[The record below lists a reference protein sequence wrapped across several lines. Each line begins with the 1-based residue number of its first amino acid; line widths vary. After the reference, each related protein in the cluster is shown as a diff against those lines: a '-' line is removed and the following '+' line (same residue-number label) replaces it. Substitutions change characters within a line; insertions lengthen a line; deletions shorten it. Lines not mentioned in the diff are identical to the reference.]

1 MLLFSSGEA
10 DIYFLYTYEIPKCK
24 TFMHK
29 TILTDLE

>member
-10 DIYFLYTYEIPKCK
+10 NIYLLYTYEIRKCK

-29 TILTDLE
+29 TILIDLE